1 MLEQSK
7 ADEIRCCMERN
18 DEALVD
24 LILSTEEREEPRLKV
39 GVYCPL
45 CQSDTIQIIES
56 AEGDSERVFFQMKC
70 IDCGCE
76 FVLFED
82 DIDSC
87 RRGIENA
94 EREIRYNKNKIEY
107 FKKRLR
113 GNFPELTNKEEQK

>member
-1 MLEQSK
+1 MQEINK
-7 ADEIRCCMERN
+7 ADEIRQVEERN

-24 LILSTEEREEPRLKV
+24 LILSTEEREEPRLNV

-45 CQSDTIQIIES
+45 CQSDTIRIEES
-56 AEGDSERVFFQMKC
+56 AEGDSERAFFLMKC
-70 IDCGCE
+70 IDCGCQ
-76 FVLFED
+76 FVLYED

-94 EREIRYNKNKIEY
+94 EREIRYNQNKIKY

-113 GNFPELTNKEEQK
+113 GNFPELASENNT

>member
-1 MLEQSK
+1 MQEINK
-7 ADEIRCCMERN
+7 ADEIRQVEERN

-24 LILSTEEREEPRLKV
+24 LILSTEEREEPRLNV

-45 CQSDTIQIIES
+45 CQSDTIQIEES
-56 AEGDSERVFFQMKC
+56 AEGDSERAFFLMKC
-70 IDCGCE
+70 IDCGCQ
-76 FVLFED
+76 FVLYED

-94 EREIRYNKNKIEY
+94 EREIRYNQNKIKY

-113 GNFPELTNKEEQK
+113 GNFPELVSENNT